1 MSVLNPNRAF
11 AQGVLGA
18 LVTKAAAVPASG
30 ASVDLFSVEN
40 GSVLLTGFYGDVET
54 ALVADTDLDLAFDPD
69 DGGTD
74 VALATVLVADSDP
87 TGTLYRLN
95 TTAGGILIESLDV
108 SYNAASLATPITLTL
123 GDIKLNSAGGG
134 AGGGLIRWYA
144 FWVPIDDGAV
154 LVAG

>member
-1 MSVLNPNRAF
+1 MSTLQPFQAF
-11 AQGVLGA
+11 TTSVLGA
-18 LVTKAAAVPASG
+18 RSVKAAAVPVSG
-30 ASVDLFSVEN
+30 ASVDLFSVEG

-69 DGGTD
+69 DGGSD
-74 VALATVLVADSDP
+74 VAMATVLVADSDP
-87 TGTLYRLN
+87 TGTLYALN
-95 TTAGGILIESLDV
+95 STFGSTLLESLDV
-108 SYNAASLATPITLTL
+108 SVNAFRTLPITLTL